1 MSLLDFHQDALSQIF
16 CGTGIPDWV
25 VVAPNTFP
33 SPLAAAFDFAD
44 PWQHP
49 TRDQCNGID
58 NNNFPTY
65 YISFSESATFGL
77 LYNNETIRQV
87 LVFLSC
93 CRRLEGDYV

>member
-44 PWQHP
+44 PYWYFCRVAVVWKATMCDRTVP
-49 TRDQCNGID
+49 NVA
-58 NNNFPTY
+58 
-65 YISFSESATFGL
+65 IS
-77 LYNNETIRQV
+77 
-87 LVFLSC
+87 
-93 CRRLEGDYV
+93 RL